1 MKIARV
7 IGSVPGTIKDARLVG
22 QKLLL
27 VDVVDANGAVL
38 DPSLVATDTCGAGIG
53 DMVLLASG
61 SAARVSSETSGV
73 PTDETAVMLV
83 DEITVNNQTMYQANS
98 D

>member
-7 IGSVPGTIKDARLVG
+7 IGSVTGTVKDGRLVG

-27 VDVVDANGAVL
+27 VDIVDASGAVQN
-38 DPSLVATDTCGAGIG
+38 PSQVITDTCGAGVG

-61 SAARVSSETSGV
+61 SAARISPETSGV

-83 DEITVNNQTMYQANS
+83 EEITVDNQLTYLANS

>member
-7 IGSVPGTIKDARLVG
+7 IGSVTGAIKDGRLVG

-27 VDVVDANGAVL
+27 ADIVDASGAALNPTQV
-38 DPSLVATDTCGAGIG
+38 SHATCGAGVG

-61 SAARVSSETSGV
+61 SAARISPETSGA

-83 DEITVNNQTMYQANS
+83 DEITVNNQLTYQANS
-98 D
+98 G

>member
-7 IGSVPGTIKDARLVG
+7 IGSVTGTIKDCQLVG

-27 VDVVDANGAVL
+27 VDIVDASGAVL
-38 DPSLVATDTCGAGIG
+38 NPCQVITDTCGAGGG

-61 SAARVSSETSGV
+61 SAARISPETSGA

-83 DEITVNNQTMYQANS
+83 EEITVNNQLTYQANS
-98 D
+98 G

>member
-7 IGSVPGTIKDARLVG
+7 IGSVSGTIKDTRLMG

>member
-7 IGSVPGTIKDARLVG
+7 TGSVTGTVKDGRLVG

-27 VDVVDANGAVL
+27 VDIIDASGAVL
-38 DPSLVATDTCGAGIG
+38 NPSQVITDTCGAGVG

-61 SAARVSSETSGV
+61 SAARISPETSGA

-83 DEITVNNQTMYQANS
+83 EEITVNNQLTYQANS
-98 D
+98 G

>member
-7 IGSVPGTIKDARLVG
+7 IGSVSGTIKDGRLVG

>member
-7 IGSVPGTIKDARLVG
+7 IGSVSGTIKDGRLVG

-61 SAARVSSETSGV
+61 SGARVSTETSGV

>member
-7 IGSVPGTIKDARLVG
+7 IGSVSGTIKDARLVG

-27 VDVVDANGAVL
+27 VDVVDSNGAVL

>member
-7 IGSVPGTIKDARLVG
+7 IGSVSGTIKDGRLVG

-38 DPSLVATDTCGAGIG
+38 DPSLIATDTCGAGIG

-83 DEITVNNQTMYQANS
+83 DEITVNNQTMYQVNS

>member
-7 IGSVPGTIKDARLVG
+7 IGSVTGTVKDGRLVG

>member
-7 IGSVPGTIKDARLVG
+7 IGSVTGTIKDDRLVG

-27 VDVVDANGAVL
+27 VDIVDASGAVL
-38 DPSLVATDTCGAGIG
+38 NPSQVITDTCGAGVG

-61 SAARVSSETSGV
+61 SAARISPETSGA

-83 DEITVNNQTMYQANS
+83 DAITVNNQLTYQVNS

>member
-7 IGSVPGTIKDARLVG
+7 IGSVSGTIKDARLVG

>member
-7 IGSVPGTIKDARLVG
+7 IGSVSGTIKDSRMVG

-27 VDVVDANGAVL
+27 VNVVDADGAIL
-38 DPSLVATDTCGAGIG
+38 NPSLGATDTCGSGIG

-61 SAARVSSETSGV
+61 SAARVPSETSGV
-73 PTDETAVMLV
+73 PTDETAVMLI
-83 DEITVNNQTMYQANS
+83 DEITVNNQTTYQANS

>member
-7 IGSVPGTIKDARLVG
+7 IGSVTGTVKDARLVG
-22 QKLLL
+22 QKLL
-27 VDVVDANGAVL
+27 VVDIVDASGSVL
-38 DPSLVATDTCGAGIG
+38 KQSQVVTDTCGAGIG

-61 SAARVSSETSGV
+61 SAARIPPENNGV

-83 DEITVNNQTMYQANS
+83 DAITVDNQQTYQANS

>member
-7 IGSVPGTIKDARLVG
+7 IGSVSGTIKDARLVG

-27 VDVVDANGAVL
+27 VDGIDANGAVL

-61 SAARVSSETSGV
+61 AAARVSSETRGV

-83 DEITVNNQTMYQANS
+83 VEITVNNQTMYQANS

>member
-7 IGSVPGTIKDARLVG
+7 IGSVSGTIKDGRLVG

-27 VDVVDANGAVL
+27 VDVIDANGAVL

>member
-7 IGSVPGTIKDARLVG
+7 IGSVSGTIKDSRLVG

-27 VDVVDANGAVL
+27 VNVVDADGAVL
-38 DPSLVATDTCGAGIG
+38 NPSQVATDTCGSGIG

-61 SAARVSSETSGV
+61 SAARVPSETSGV
-73 PTDETAVMLV
+73 PTDETAVMLI
-83 DEITVNNQTMYQANS
+83 DEITVNNQTTYQANS

>member
-7 IGSVPGTIKDARLVG
+7 IGSVTGTIKDGRLVG

-27 VDVVDANGAVL
+27 VDIVDASGAVL
-38 DPSLVATDTCGAGIG
+38 NPSQVITYTCGAGVG

-61 SAARVSSETSGV
+61 SAARISPETSGT

-83 DEITVNNQTMYQANS
+83 EEITVNNQLTYQANS
-98 D
+98 G

>member
-7 IGSVPGTIKDARLVG
+7 IGSVTGTIKDGRLVG
-22 QKLLL
+22 QKLLV
-27 VDVVDANGAVL
+27 VDVVDASGAVL
-38 DPSLVATDTCGAGIG
+38 KPSQVVTDTCGAGTG

-61 SAARVSSETSGV
+61 SAARIPPETSGV

-83 DEITVNNQTMYQANS
+83 EAITVNNQQTYQANS

>member
-1 MKIARV
+1 M
-7 IGSVPGTIKDARLVG
+7 GSEMCIRD
-22 QKLLL
+22 
-27 VDVVDANGAVL
+27 
-38 DPSLVATDTCGAGIG
+38 SCGAGVG

-61 SAARVSSETSGV
+61 SAARIPPETSGV

-83 DEITVNNQTMYQANS
+83 EAITVDNQQTYQANS